1 MHIRDKKGCQCQ
13 GFRPSVTAIG
23 SDPDKTAFCRE
34 GEALFADRKESIQ
47 ELLNQLNDATLQQ
60 TRFSG
65 SLRVDGL
72 RSRLQEQLPSG
83 YHLDFGT
90 HSHQYAITHIV
101 FGIVMY

>member
-1 MHIRDKKGCQCQ
+1 MVLDKQGCRHY
-13 GFRPSVTAIG
+13 GFKLSDTAIG
-23 SDPDKTAFCRE
+23 SGDTDKTAFCRE
-34 GEALFADRKESIQ
+34 GEALFNDRKESIQ

-60 TRFSG
+60 TRFSS

-72 RSRLQEQLPSG
+72 RSRLQELLPHG

-101 FGIVMY
+101 FGTVMY